1 MILAKVYVTLKP
13 SVLDSQGAV
22 VQRALTDL
30 GFTGVT
36 GVRMGKYLEV
46 TLQTDD
52 RAQARAQVQ
61 QMGERLLSNP
71 VIETFRFELTPLP
84 SSKPPAQPKAARIVR
99 R

>member
-22 VQRALTDL
+22 VQRALADV
-30 GFTGVT
+30 GFAGVT

-46 TLQTDD
+46 TLQTGD
-52 RAQARAQVQ
+52 RAHARAQVQ
-61 QMGERLLSNP
+61 RMGERLLSNP
-71 VIETFRFELTPLP
+71 VIETFRFDLSPLP
-84 SSKPPAQPKAARIVR
+84 SSTQPPKPKAARIAR